1 MQHLPPFQNPVPYS
15 ARQKVVKT
23 SYKYLGNDTIY
34 FATTSAKTQL
44 HVFKNPKTPKLWKVY
59 TEKKNALGAG
69 ESFLFL
75 FAAENAKNASPVQ
88 KMTLWQ
94 SYYKKIIGLVCKLAM
109 LCLPQ

>member
-1 MQHLPPFQNPVPYS
+1 MD
-15 ARQKVVKT
+15 
-23 SYKYLGNDTIY
+23 NDTIY
-34 FATTSAKTQL
+34 SATAPAIKQL
-44 HVFKNPKTPKLWKVY
+44 CGFRNPKTAKLWKVH
-59 TEKKNALGAG
+59 TEKKNVLRAG

-94 SYYKKIIGLVCKLAM
+94 SYYKKIIGLLCKLAM